1 MVILDSDSVDISE
14 LWYSHE
20 DRPRKTVR
28 IQNHKYKLHTSLTTY
43 VSQHDMLVFCN
54 EIFQMG

>member
-43 VSQHDMLVFCN
+43 VS
-54 EIFQMG
+54 